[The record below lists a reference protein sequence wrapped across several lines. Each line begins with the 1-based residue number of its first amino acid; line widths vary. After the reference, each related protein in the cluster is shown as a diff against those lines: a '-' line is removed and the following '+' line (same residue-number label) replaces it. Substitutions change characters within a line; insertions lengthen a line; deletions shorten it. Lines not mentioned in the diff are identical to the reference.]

1 MSWPTR
7 NTAAFGPAIMAAR
20 LSPAVV
26 LAGALAAC
34 TTVGPN
40 FQRPAAPAAGGY
52 AMAGDKAAPIAVL
65 TPDQR
70 AAGPWWQ
77 AMGDP
82 QLNEVMT
89 LALAGNQ
96 TVAEADANLAKARD
110 QAAGVAG
117 TLKPQV
123 DAKGSAQ
130 RERINIQSFG
140 FTGFPNPT
148 LNLYSVGG
156 DVSYDLDLFGGGR
169 RGVEAARAR
178 VDLQSERA
186 DAAYLS
192 LTGNVAMQALRIAMV
207 REQIGTVQAIIADDQ
222 RNIDIVRKAEVAGG
236 EPASATVGGRAQL
249 ASDMAQLPPLN
260 QQLAEARHALAALV
274 GRSPAEWSAPDFALS
289 GFSIPAGVPVSL
301 PSELVRR
308 RPDILAAEADL
319 HAATA
324 DIGVATAKLYP
335 DVRLTADLT
344 LTALSPEKM
353 FSWNSTGY
361 SLGAGVTAPIFHGGT
376 LRADKRAA
384 EDEARASMARY
395 RQTVLTA
402 FTQVSDVLS
411 ALANDDE
418 RLKAVALS
426 QSAAEAN
433 LKDARSSYTLG
444 GGPFVDVVTAQRRL
458 NTVRRD
464 YVDAQAQRLSDIVKL
479 FTATAADWRTEQSAS
494 R

>member
-1 MSWPTR
+1 MSWRTR
-7 NTAAFGPAIMAAR
+7 STAAAVAA
-20 LSPAVV
+20 
-26 LAGALAAC
+26 LAGGLAAC

-40 FQRPAAPAAGGY
+40 FERPAAPAVGGY
-52 AMAGDKAAPIAVL
+52 AMAGDRAPAAAVL

-70 AAGPWWQ
+70 VAGPWWR
-77 AMGDP
+77 ALGDP
-82 QLNEVMT
+82 QLDEVMT

-110 QAAGVAG
+110 QAAAAAG
-117 TLKPQV
+117 ALKPQV
-123 DAKGSAQ
+123 DAKASGQ
-130 RERINIQSFG
+130 RERINIAAFG

-148 LNLYSVGG
+148 INLYSIGG

-178 VDLQSERA
+178 VDLQGERA
-186 DAAYLS
+186 DAAYLT
-192 LTGNVAMQALRIAMV
+192 LTGNVAMQALRIALL
-207 REQIGTVQAIIADDQ
+207 REQIATVQAIVADDQ
-222 RNIDIVRKAEVAGG
+222 RNIDIVRRAEAAGG

-249 ASDMAQLPPLN
+249 AADLALLPPLN

-274 GRSPAEWSAPDFALS
+274 GRAPAEWSAPDFTLA
-289 GFSIPAGVPVSL
+289 GFAPPAQVPVSL

-324 DIGVATAKLYP
+324 EIGVATARLYP

-344 LTALSPEKM
+344 LSALSPEKM
-353 FSWNSTGY
+353 FSWDSTGY
-361 SLGAGVTAPIFHGGT
+361 TLGAGVTAPIFHGGT
-376 LRADKRAA
+376 LKANKRAA
-384 EDEARASMARY
+384 EDEARASLARY
-395 RQTVLTA
+395 RQTVLAA

-418 RLKAVALS
+418 RLKAVALA
-426 QSAAEAN
+426 QATAESN
-433 LKDARSSYTLG
+433 LKDARSNYSLG
-444 GGPFVDVVTAQRRL
+444 GGPFVDIVTAQRRL

-464 YVDAQAQRLSDIVKL
+464 RIDAEAQRTFDIVKL
-479 FTATAADWRTEQSAS
+479 FTATAADWRAEQAAA

>member
-1 MSWPTR
+1 MSWRTKS
-7 NTAAFGPAIMAAR
+7 TAAAVAA
-20 LSPAVV
+20 
-26 LAGALAAC
+26 LAGGLAAC

-40 FQRPAAPAAGGY
+40 FERPAAPAAGGY
-52 AMAGDKAAPIAVL
+52 AMSGDRAPAVAVL

-70 AAGPWWQ
+70 VAGPWWR
-77 AMGDP
+77 ALGDP
-82 QLNEVMT
+82 QLDEVMT

-110 QAAGVAG
+110 QAAAVAG
-117 TLKPQV
+117 SLKPQV

-130 RERINIQSFG
+130 RERINIASFG

-148 LNLYSVGG
+148 INLYSIGG

-178 VDLQSERA
+178 VDLQGERA
-186 DAAYLS
+186 DAAYLT
-192 LTGNVAMQALRIAMV
+192 LTGNVAMQALRIALL
-207 REQIGTVQAIIADDQ
+207 REQIATVQAIVADDQ
-222 RNIDIVRKAEVAGG
+222 RNIDIVRKAEAAGG

-249 ASDMAQLPPLN
+249 AADLALLPPLN

-274 GRSPAEWSAPDFALS
+274 GRAPAEWSAPDFTLA
-289 GFSIPAGVPVSL
+289 GFTAPATVPVSL

-324 DIGVATAKLYP
+324 EIGVATAKLYP

-344 LTALSPEKM
+344 LSALSPEKM
-353 FSWNSTGY
+353 FSWDSTGY
-361 SLGAGVTAPIFHGGT
+361 TLGAGVTAPIFHGGT
-376 LRADKRAA
+376 LKANKRAA
-384 EDEARASMARY
+384 QDEARASLARY
-395 RQTVLTA
+395 RQTVLAA

-418 RLKAVALS
+418 RLKAVAL
-426 QSAAEAN
+426 AEATAESN
-433 LKDARSSYTLG
+433 LKDARSNYALG
-444 GGPFVDVVTAQRRL
+444 GGPFVDIVTAQRRL

-464 YVDAQAQRLSDIVKL
+464 RIDAEAQRTFDIVKL
-479 FTATAADWRTEQSAS
+479 FTATAADWRTEQAAAH
-494 R
+494 